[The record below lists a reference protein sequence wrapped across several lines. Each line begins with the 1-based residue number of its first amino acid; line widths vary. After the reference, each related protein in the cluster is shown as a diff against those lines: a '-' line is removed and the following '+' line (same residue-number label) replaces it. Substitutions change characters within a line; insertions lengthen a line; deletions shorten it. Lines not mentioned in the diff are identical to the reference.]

1 MIRVK
6 RLLSIILAAVIAVSA
21 FTAYADYS
29 DVPEGAF
36 YKDSVERLTDLGVI
50 SGMGDGTFAPDNLI
64 TRAEFSVIA
73 VKVANYKEGGSSL
86 LFSDVPSSFWGAK
99 YIATAAENKLIYG
112 YPDGS
117 FHPGENIT
125 YAQALTILMR
135 LLGYSSGEIGRGY
148 PYGYIDKAQELGIC
162 DGLSFNAD
170 DRITRGVVALV
181 FDRALSC
188 DMNGTSSKL
197 MTKMDYSLSDE
208 VIILGS
214 GKTDGSILAD
224 SIATSGGTYKN
235 NCQRIE
241 IGCKAKLILNK
252 DKEIVSY
259 IKTGT
264 DDKKS
269 GTVESVTG
277 NSVVLKDGRNLFTV
291 NIDENALVYL
301 KLSKTTFSKAK
312 DSIEIGMPMSVFY
325 AGGEYDYSV
334 IESKK
339 LDGPVLVND
348 ADSIKNM
355 WNITDKTLVIRDGNI
370 KSFSDISKNDV
381 VYYDVHADTLYA
393 YCDKESG
400 VYEEAYPTRAQVA
413 SIKLSGKEYGLESST
428 AVSQLSTAYDI
439 NDFITVALGKDGEIV
454 AVIDDSE
461 SSAKYGLLLSCE
473 KKTVDGTAKYYAKFL
488 GQSGTVQE
496 FNVDKDY
503 ASYRGRVCEYSSK
516 GGVVSLSFMNKNSSV
531 AGAVGFSSRT
541 VGDYALSEDAVI
553 IDAGYIPENS
563 ADPDALAKTIKLSDI
578 QKNKLDRSDILY
590 VAFSGKQIGFMVLN
604 NVTKDFSSFGIVT
617 ECDKQRGSSVYTMD
631 VDGKE
636 STYTVNGILRPGKGS
651 AVEAVIA
658 DNKIIS
664 MSELEKLNTYGKVS
678 SFDKNNIVIGG
689 SSYRLSKNCKF
700 YVQDYNYNYTLM
712 SYDDVKDEDMSN
724 CLLYAD
730 EPIEDGG
737 LVRII
742 KIQK

>member
-1 MIRVK
+1 MIRAK
-6 RLLSIILAAVIAVSA
+6 RLLSIILAAMLAASA
-21 FTAYADYS
+21 FTAYADFS
-29 DVPEGAF
+29 DVPDGAF

-99 YIATAAENKLIYG
+99 HIATAAENKLIYG

-413 SIKLSGKEYGLESST
+413 SIKLSGKEYGLESAA

-454 AVIDDSE
+454 AVIDESE

-473 KKTVDGTAKYYAKFL
+473 KKTIDGTAKYYAKFL

-531 AGAVGFSSRT
+531 AGAIGFSSRT

-563 ADPDALAKTIKLSDI
+563 TDPDALAKTIKLSDI
-578 QKNKLDRSDILY
+578 QKNRLDRSDILY
-590 VAFSGKQIGFMVLN
+590 VSFSGKQIDFMVLN

-617 ECDKQRGSSVYTMD
+617 ECDKQRGSSVYTLD

-636 STYTVNGILRPGKGS
+636 STYTVSGILRPGKGS

-664 MSELEKLNTYGKVS
+664 MNELEKINTSGKVS

-689 SSYRLSKNCKF
+689 SSYKLSKNCKF
-700 YVQDYNYNYTLM
+700 YVQDYNFNYTLM
-712 SYDDVKDEDMSN
+712 SYDDIKDYDMTN

-730 EPIEDGG
+730 EAIEDGG

>member
-6 RLLSIILAAVIAVSA
+6 RLLSIILAAVIAASA

-73 VKVANYKEGGSSL
+73 VKAANYKEGGSSL

-170 DRITRGVVALV
+170 DRITRGVVALI

-235 NCQRIE
+235 NCRRIE

-277 NSVVLKDGRNLFTV
+277 NSVVLKDGGNLFTV

-348 ADSIKNM
+348 ADSIKTM

-400 VYEEAYPTRAQVA
+400 VYEEAYPTRAQVT

-617 ECDKQRGSSVYTMD
+617 ECDKQRGSSVYTLD

>member
-6 RLLSIILAAVIAVSA
+6 RLLSIILAAVIAASA

-73 VKVANYKEGGSSL
+73 VKAANYKEGGSSL

-170 DRITRGVVALV
+170 DRITRGVVALI

-235 NCQRIE
+235 NCRRIE

-277 NSVVLKDGRNLFTV
+277 NSVVLKDGGNLFTV

-348 ADSIKNM
+348 ADSIKTM